1 MQLETEMHD
10 VYSSG
15 LGICLAKAPHEWVSI
30 FLGFYHKT
38 PINKTHNCYKF
49 TEHLCPM
56 LTYVISLSDKG
67 TYRIV
72 VTLVKL
78 FNFFLIASSL

>member
-38 PINKTHNCYKF
+38 PMTGYLKQ
-49 TEHLCPM
+49 M
-56 LTYVISLSDKG
+56 KG
-67 TYRIV
+67 T
-72 VTLVKL
+72 
-78 FNFFLIASSL
+78 FS